1 MTFDRFQKAGVC
13 LHWQGKEKNMNNITQ
28 PKTASHTEIQ
38 AGVWKFILGMLL
50 SVLSGLLL
58 LLSFPPYGLWPL
70 AWVALVPAIFAQ
82 YRLLPL
88 KWSRLAGGLYVLLW
102 LGPYL
107 ARLFGTQFGP
117 FFTYLGVLIAIFSF
131 FFSSDR
137 KFHEVTNFRWFVLMG
152 MFGWVG
158 IEMIR
163 ATFIP
168 LVATSAFIGYTQST
182 QAWIFQPVAIFS
194 VYGFNLVIILV
205 NHVLAQAVLAWYDK
219 KMQPAEVHVDGGM
232 SKCWLVGAGIVLA
245 AWIGL
250 SLVMLNSTP
259 KDTTTIR
266 VAALRSGFPL
276 PAFQDEVNDDQVRF
290 DIFAQQA
297 REAAAQ
303 GAQALF
309 TSEMMFNF
317 DPQQKNTE
325 EFKAIARETNT
336 YLFLGYTVI
345 DDAVGIFRNEIVMLS
360 PSGEFSA
367 VYAKNHNTPGEPL
380 SPTAGVYP
388 VYETTF
394 GKMASSICHDNNY
407 TDVDRKLA
415 ANGAQLIGAGFRE
428 FGGGGGEQSWQN
440 VTFRAVENHTAI
452 VMTGAAYVSA
462 IIDGNGRQIALDTT
476 YEGSPLVMV
485 ADVPMGSGAT
495 AYTAIGDVLGWVAL
509 AGLAFFTVFSSMAVK
524 RAEKAK

>member
-1 MTFDRFQKAGVC
+1 
-13 LHWQGKEKNMNNITQ
+13 MNNITQ
-28 PKTASHTEIQ
+28 LKNTSRTVVQ
-38 AGVWKFILGMLL
+38 TGVWQFTLGILL
-50 SVLSGLLL
+50 SALSGLLL
-58 LLSFPPYGLWPL
+58 LVSFPPYGIWPL

-88 KWSRLAGGLYVLLW
+88 KWSRLAGGLYILFW

-117 FFTYLGVLIAIFSF
+117 FFTYLGVLIAVFSF

-137 KFHEVTNFRWFVLMG
+137 KFNEVTQFRWFVPMG
-152 MFGWVG
+152 MFSWVG
-158 IEMIR
+158 IEMVR

-168 LVATSAFIGYTQST
+168 LIATSAFIGYTQST

-194 VYGFNLVIILV
+194 VYGFDFVMVLV
-205 NHVLAQAVLAWYDK
+205 NHVLAQTLLAWYDK
-219 KMQPAEVHVDGGM
+219 RMQPAEVHVDSRM
-232 SKCWLVGAGIVLA
+232 AKRWLAGAGVVLA

-250 SLVMLNSTP
+250 SLIMLNNTP
-259 KDTTTIR
+259 KEEPIVR

-290 DIFAQQA
+290 DTFAQQA
-297 REAAAQ
+297 REAAVQ
-303 GAQALF
+303 DAQALF

-317 DPQQKNTE
+317 DPQQKYTE
-325 EFKAIARETNT
+325 EFKTIAHDTNT

-345 DDAVGIFRNEIVMLS
+345 DEEKGIFRNEIVMLS

-388 VYETTF
+388 VYDTPF

-462 IIDGNGRQIALDTT
+462 IIDGHGRQIMLDNT
-476 YEGSPLVMV
+476 YEGGPLVMV

-495 AYTAIGDVLGWVAL
+495 PYTSLGDVLGWVSL
-509 AGLAFFTVFSSMAVK
+509 AGLVFFTVFSSVVVK
-524 RAEKAK
+524 RATKVK